1 MSSRTCSVNGTLGGR
16 SPASGYTCSANSDTY
31 QVTIKNFLQSGM
43 SLAASSQVVL
53 TVQNLQ
59 IRNPASTASAS
70 GLIEVFTALDSFK
83 VDYDAS

>member
-1 MSSRTCSVNGTLGGR
+1 M
-16 SPASGYTCSANSDTY
+16 
-31 QVTIKNFLQSGM
+31 I
-43 SLAASSQVVL
+43 LAASSQVVL

-70 GLIEVFTALDSFK
+70 GLIEVFTALDTFK